1 MLRNKIQKNA
11 SRDISSVIYDDLK
24 DKILN
29 LTLLPGTPLSESEIC
44 STFNSSRTPFRT
56 AMHRLADQ
64 NLVDIMKYQEI
75 RVSLINLDSV
85 KQFIYA
91 RTAIEERVIR
101 DFMAKD
107 EALLIEDVD
116 HLIRKQSI
124 VFEQEKFKPEKFYS
138 LDTSMH
144 EIWFRTTEKL
154 ALWTLINSSVDY
166 TRVRMLDIKEKKD
179 YKSIIDDHKELLEV
193 IRKKDYNSVYPIIER
208 HLTGGIIRLEDR
220 MNNNLDKY
228 FK

>member
-1 MLRNKIQKNA
+1 
-11 SRDISSVIYDDLK
+11 
-24 DKILN
+24 
-29 LTLLPGTPLSESEIC
+29 
-44 STFNSSRTPFRT
+44 
-56 AMHRLADQ
+56 MHRLADQ

-124 VFEQEKFKPEKFYS
+124 VFEQEKFKRCGLLS
-138 LDTSMH
+138 T
-144 EIWFRTTEKL
+144 
-154 ALWTLINSSVDY
+154 ALLTIPGSVCLIS
-166 TRVRMLDIKEKKD
+166 RR
-179 YKSIIDDHKELLEV
+179 
-193 IRKKDYNSVYPIIER
+193 RKI
-208 HLTGGIIRLEDR
+208 T
-220 MNNNLDKY
+220 NL
-228 FK
+228 